1 MGFTLRN
8 ARCLAADYVRQTVCP
23 GDRVVDATMGNGKD
37 TAFLAELVGEG
48 GHVTAFDVQAEAV
61 TRTRES
67 LRGRGLLERCTLV
80 HGGHETMA
88 EHVAPGVRAVMFNLG
103 WLPGG
108 DKRVT
113 TRVHT
118 TLAALEEALSLI
130 APGGIVTVCIYPGH
144 EEGNRERDA
153 LAQRIAALD
162 VRVFNALHHRFVNAR
177 QDTPELYLIQRNDPD
192 QDGK

>member
-1 MGFTLRN
+1 MQGGSGN
-8 ARCLAADYVRQTVCP
+8 AHA
-23 GDRVVDATMGNGKD
+23 GKP
-37 TAFLAELVGEG
+37 AGAG
-48 GHVTAFDVQAEAV
+48 
-61 TRTRES
+61 
-67 LRGRGLLERCTLV
+67 GLLERCTLV

-118 TLAALEEALSLI
+118 TLAALEAALSLI

-153 LAQRIAALD
+153 LGAADRRAGRSGLQRPAPSLQS
-162 VRVFNALHHRFVNAR
+162 RRPTR
-177 QDTPELYLIQRNDPD
+177 RSCT
-192 QDGK
+192 